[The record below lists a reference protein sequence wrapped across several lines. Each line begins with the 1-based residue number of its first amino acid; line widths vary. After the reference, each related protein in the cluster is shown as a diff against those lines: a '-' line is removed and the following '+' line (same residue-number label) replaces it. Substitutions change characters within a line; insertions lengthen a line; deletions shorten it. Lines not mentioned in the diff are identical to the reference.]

1 MGLLDGLAGQVL
13 GSVLGDGQQ
22 QGGQAPGGA
31 LLQIAMNLLQNQP
44 GGLAG
49 LLQQFQQAGLGEAA
63 ASWVGTGQN
72 AAIDGNQLSTAL
84 GADTIDGI
92 ANQLGI
98 PQQEAAGG
106 LAALLPQLIDQL
118 TPQGRLP
125 DDNALSGGLA
135 DLASKLLRG

>member
-13 GSVLGDGQQ
+13 GSVLGGGQQ
-22 QGGQAPGGA
+22 QGAQGTGGA

-49 LLQQFQQAGLGEAA
+49 LLQQFQNAGLGNAA
-63 ASWVGTGQN
+63 ASWVGTGPN
-72 AAIDGNQLSTAL
+72 TAISGDQLSSAL
-84 GADTIDGI
+84 GGDTIGGI

-125 DDNALSGGLA
+125 DDNAMPGGLA

>member
-13 GSVLGDGQQ
+13 GSVLGGGQQ
-22 QGGQAPGGA
+22 QGAQAPGGA

-49 LLQQFQQAGLGEAA
+49 LLQQFQSAGLGDAA
-63 ASWVGTGQN
+63 ASWVSTGQN
-72 AAIDGNQLSTAL
+72 TEIDGNQLSRAL
-84 GADTIDGI
+84 GADTIGGI

-118 TPQGRLP
+118 TPQGQLP